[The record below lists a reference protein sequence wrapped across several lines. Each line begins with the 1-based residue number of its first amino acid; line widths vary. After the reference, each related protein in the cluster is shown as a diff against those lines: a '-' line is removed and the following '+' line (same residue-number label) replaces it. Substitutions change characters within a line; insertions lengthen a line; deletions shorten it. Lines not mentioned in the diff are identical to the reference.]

1 MKSVFIAVMTATIA
15 AATTAAA
22 QTAVS
27 PAATVATPPAPTVAD
42 PSAAMPPPFAR
53 GVLNKTIVTIE
64 ISVPLNS
71 KANHIG
77 DTFPIK
83 LVDPVLGPAG
93 EVLLPSGTIG
103 QGEVI
108 HAARARALG
117 KAGEMILAARYFR
130 CGAVQVPLGHFKF
143 GVAGRDNTGTV
154 VVLTIAVS
162 PLAAFIAGGEVNI
175 PSGTRAIAK
184 ITADVALTAE
194 ASASCLGPAQ

>member
-1 MKSVFIAVMTATIA
+1 MKSVLIVITAAIA
-15 AATTAAA
+15 AAAATAAA
-22 QTAVS
+22 QTATPSVPVTAAAPVPATPNS
-27 PAATVATPPAPTVAD
+27 PAVAA
-42 PSAAMPPPFAR
+42 PPFAR
-53 GVLNKTIVTIE
+53 GVPSMTVVTIE
-64 ISVPLNS
+64 ILVPLNS
-71 KANHIG
+71 KTNHIG

-83 LVDPVLGPAG
+83 LVDPVLGPTG
-93 EVLLPSGTIG
+93 EVLLPSGTMG

-143 GVAGRDNTGTV
+143 GVAGHDNTGTV
-154 VVLTIAVS
+154 MALTIAVS

-175 PSGTRAIAK
+175 PPGTRAIAK

-194 ASASCLGPAQ
+194 ASASCLGSAQ